1 MKKLLAKAVM
11 ALSYGAGEKSFPLA
25 SGTRSTSTSLPAARE
40 LRYDVPMKVA
50 VLGAGLVGGP
60 MTLDLSKD
68 PAFDVTVA
76 DVRAEPL
83 ERLAASARLKTVR
96 TDLSQASEIQALAR
110 DADIVLSAV
119 PGFMG
124 FRTLEV
130 LLELG
135 KTVVDIAF
143 FPENPLDLDPL
154 AKKTGASAIVDMGV
168 GPGMSS
174 VLAAHA
180 HSQLD
185 ETSSILTYVGGLP
198 RVRRWPYEYK
208 AVFSPID
215 VIEEYTRPA
224 RYIENGHLIVRPAL
238 SDAEYLEFPEVGTLE
253 AFNTDGL
260 RTMAVTMNVPNMK
273 EKTLRYPGHIEKM
286 AVLRETGFFRTEPVE
301 IDGNKVRPIDVTA
314 KLLFPMW
321 KMDPGEADVTVMKVI
336 IEGSKAGKQTRITYD
351 LFDTYDATTGVHSM
365 ARTTGYT
372 ATAAVRML
380 AKGLFTD
387 KGVFA
392 PELVG
397 RSRPCV
403 EFLLAELRARGVV
416 YNETIEFP

>member
-1 MKKLLAKAVM
+1 
-11 ALSYGAGEKSFPLA
+11 
-25 SGTRSTSTSLPAARE
+25 
-40 LRYDVPMKVA
+40 MKVV
-50 VLGAGLVGGP
+50 VLGAGLVGSP
-60 MTLDLSKD
+60 MALDLAKD

-76 DVRAEPL
+76 DLRAEPL
-83 ERLAASARLKTVR
+83 ERLAQTARVTTRQVDLAKADELQTV
-96 TDLSQASEIQALAR
+96 AR
-110 DADIVLSAV
+110 EADIVLSAV

-130 LLELG
+130 LLEMG

-143 FPENPLDLDPL
+143 FSENPLDLDPL
-154 AKKTGASAIVDMGV
+154 AKKRGATAIVDMGV

-180 HSQLD
+180 HAQLD
-185 ETSSILTYVGGLP
+185 ETTSILTYVGGLP

-215 VIEEYTRPA
+215 VIEEYIRPA
-224 RYIENGHLIVRPAL
+224 RYIENGHLVVRPAL
-238 SDAEYLEFPEVGTLE
+238 SDAEYLSFPEVGTLE

-286 AVLRETGFFRTEPVE
+286 AVLRETGFFGAEPVE
-301 IDGNKVRPIDVTA
+301 IGGAKVRPIDLTA

-321 KMDPGEADVTVMKVI
+321 TMEPGEADVTVMKVI
-336 IEGSKAGKQTRITYD
+336 IEGTKAGKKTRVTYD
-351 LFDTYDATTGVHSM
+351 LFDTYDAATGIHSM

-372 ATAAVRML
+372 ATSAVRML
-380 AKGLFTD
+380 AKGLFAD
-387 KGVFA
+387 KGVFP

-416 YNETIEFP
+416 YQETIEFP

>member
-1 MKKLLAKAVM
+1 MKI
-11 ALSYGAGEKSFPLA
+11 
-25 SGTRSTSTSLPAARE
+25 
-40 LRYDVPMKVA
+40 A
-50 VLGAGLVGGP
+50 VLGAGLVGSP
-60 MTLDLSKD
+60 MATDLAKEAD
-68 PAFDVTVA
+68 FDVVVA
-76 DVRAEPL
+76 DFREEPL
-83 ERLAASARLKTVR
+83 HALTASARVR
-96 TDLSQASEIQALAR
+96 TKCVDLSRVDMVR
-110 DADIVLSAV
+110 DVVAGADIVLSAV

-124 FRTLEV
+124 YRTLQT

-143 FPENPLDLDPL
+143 FAENPLDLDEL
-154 AKKTGASAIVDMGV
+154 AKHRGATAIVDMGV

-180 HSQLD
+180 LSRLD
-185 ETSSILTYVGGLP
+185 ETTSILTYVGGLP

-208 AVFSPID
+208 VVFSPVD
-215 VIEEYTRPA
+215 VIEEYIRPA
-224 RYIENGHLIVRPAL
+224 RYIENGHLVVRPAL
-238 SDAEYLEFPEVGTLE
+238 SDPEYIDFPEVGTLE

-260 RTMAVTMNVPNMK
+260 RTMAQTLKVPNMK

-286 AVLRETGFFRTEPVE
+286 AVLRESGFFGTDPVM
-301 IDGNKVRPIDVTA
+301 IDGTPVRPIDLTS

-321 KMDPGEADVTVMKVI
+321 KMEPGEVDITVMKVI
-336 IEGSKAGKQTRITYD
+336 IEGKKAGKGTRITYD
-351 LFDTYDATTGVHSM
+351 LHDTYDAASGVHSM

-380 AKGLFTD
+380 AKGLFRE

-397 RSRPCV
+397 FHPACV
-403 EFLLAELRARGVV
+403 EFLLTELRSRNVL
-416 YNETIEFP
+416 YKETVTQF